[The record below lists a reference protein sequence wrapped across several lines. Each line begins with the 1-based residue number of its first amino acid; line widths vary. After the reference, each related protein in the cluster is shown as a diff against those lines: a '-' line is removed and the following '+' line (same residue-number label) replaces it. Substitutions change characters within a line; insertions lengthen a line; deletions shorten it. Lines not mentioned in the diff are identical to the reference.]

1 MDRTAFETELRA
13 QGYGEV
19 VDRRMEANAL
29 NPEHAHEFD
38 ARLLVLE
45 GAMTIVSEGKDRVYR
60 AGDTFEM
67 SAGCRHS
74 EQCGPEG
81 ARYGRHPVDPAAA
94 GATGRAALAQQCIAE
109 PVPTAEG
116 PTRSHERMARIRH
129 SRAPPRR

>member
-1 MDRTAFETELRA
+1 VLIAVKMLPKDDPFSAAVMLGWIPSKIRRMQMDRIAFEAELRE

-45 GAMTIVSEGKDRVYR
+45 GAMTIASEGKERTYR
-60 AGDTFEM
+60 AGDTFSM
-67 SAGCRHS
+67 SVGCRHA

-81 ARYGRHPVDPAAA
+81 VRYLAGRRNPKA
-94 GATGRAALAQQCIAE
+94 
-109 PVPTAEG
+109 
-116 PTRSHERMARIRH
+116 
-129 SRAPPRR
+129 

>member
-1 MDRTAFETELRA
+1 MSSKIRRMQMERTAFETELRA

-45 GAMTIVSEGKDRVYR
+45 GAMTIASEGKERVYR

-74 EQCGPEG
+74 EQCGTEG
-81 ARYGRHPVDPAAA
+81 ARYLAGR
-94 GATGRAALAQQCIAE
+94 RY
-109 PVPTAEG
+109 PTK
-116 PTRSHERMARIRH
+116 T
-129 SRAPPRR
+129 

>member
-1 MDRTAFETELRA
+1 MERTAFEAELRA

-45 GAMTIVSEGKDRVYR
+45 GAMTIASEGQERVYR

-81 ARYGRHPVDPAAA
+81 ARYLAGR
-94 GATGRAALAQQCIAE
+94 RY
-109 PVPTAEG
+109 PTKG
-116 PTRSHERMARIRH
+116 
-129 SRAPPRR
+129 